1 MAGRVARI
9 GTGVLVLALASVV
22 SINGQA
28 LAIDAIHVYQR
39 ALSPIAARVGAR
51 CRFTPTCS
59 RYGEVV
65 IARDGLVRGGWKL
78 AKRIA
83 RCGPWTQE
91 GTIDEP

>member
-1 MAGRVARI
+1 MPGRVARM
-9 GTGVLVLALASVV
+9 GTGVLLLALVSVA

-39 ALSPIAARVGAR
+39 TLSPIAARMGAR

-59 RYGEVV
+59 RYGEAV

-78 AKRIA
+78 ARRIA